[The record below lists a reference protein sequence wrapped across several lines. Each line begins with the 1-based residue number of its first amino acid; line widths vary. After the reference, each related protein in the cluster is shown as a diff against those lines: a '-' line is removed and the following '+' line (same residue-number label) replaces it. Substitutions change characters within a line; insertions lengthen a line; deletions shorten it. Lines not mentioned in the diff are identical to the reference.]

1 MFQVNTLFLQKFGWN
16 YSMWNKITYIYV
28 TSNRIFGILE
38 EDDKVYFLRSIENE
52 VKQYKYLSLHSIL
65 TDPSNVEDK
74 IEIEQALK
82 SFAIKNNLSEDFSE
96 VFKKIILS
104 APAATLKDDAIKG
117 EC

>member
-38 EDDKVYFLRSIENE
+38 EGDKVYFLRSIENE

-74 IEIEQALK
+74 IEITSNAEL
-82 SFAIKNNLSEDFSE
+82 
-96 VFKKIILS
+96 VKIIKEYDACSKDYQRHFKLS
-104 APAATLKDDAIKG
+104 SILNNK
-117 EC
+117 